1 MVVVAPKALPYVFS
15 PDANGMRK
23 SFALAALLICVI
35 GFILGLGYL
44 FQVRFD
50 VGDVYPEY
58 SSLRADPLGTMALCE
73 SLERMPGISVRR
85 DYSGDN
91 QLPRGKQ
98 ITYLHLAARTRDWRL
113 IDEELFREIEGFV
126 TSGGRLAVT
135 FYP

>member
-1 MVVVAPKALPYVFS
+1 MVVVAPEALPYVFS

-44 FQVRFD
+44 FRVRFD

-85 DYSGDN
+85 DYGGN
-91 QLPRGKQ
+91 YELPRGKRS
-98 ITYLHLAARTRDWRL
+98 TYVPRAART
-113 IDEELFREIEGFV
+113 
-126 TSGGRLAVT
+126 
-135 FYP
+135 